1 MSSPKIWLITGS
13 NSGLGLSLASYVLSK
28 GDKVCHTVI
37 AAARDVAKIPP
48 SLSGAHP
55 IELNPSAPE
64 TEVYAAANEALQVY
78 GRIDVLVNN
87 AAYSLTGPVEEL
99 DPVELRAEFQ
109 TNLFGPIALIKA
121 LLPSFRAQRSGHIL
135 NISSIAGFAGE
146 PSLGAYNAS
155 KAALDAFSDSLS
167 REVAPFAIRVLT
179 IMPGFFPTTFFTRA
193 ASTRVPEGRRLSEYA
208 TAEQGGLGIDWIY
221 PAHVRDGQVGDG
233 RKAAQR
239 MWEIVWGEGLARGLV
254 EGQGGKREWVRVPLG
269 PDSVKR
275 MRVKLAQLAENVDAM
290 EPIWSST
297 DMDEEQ
303 IRALREQLDS
313 KRE

>member
-1 MSSPKIWLITGS
+1 MSSPKIWLITGA

-28 GDKVCHTVI
+28 GDKVI

-48 SLSGAHP
+48 SLSGAHS
-55 IELNPSAPE
+55 IKLDPSAPE

-87 AAYSLTGPVEEL
+87 AGYSLTGPVEEL
-99 DPVELRAEFQ
+99 DPIELRAEFQ
-109 TNLFGPIALIKA
+109 TNVFGPIALIKA

-135 NISSIAGFAGE
+135 NISSIAGFAGG

-155 KAALDAFSDSLS
+155 KAALDAFSDALS
-167 REVAPFAIRVLT
+167 REVAPFAIRVLS
-179 IMPGFFPTTFFTRA
+179 IVPGMFPTNFLSRA
-193 ASTRVPEGRRLSEYA
+193 TSTRPPEARRLGAYT
-208 TAEQGGLGIDWIY
+208 TAEQGGRGVDWMY
-221 PAHVRDGQVGDG
+221 PAHVRDGQVGD
-233 RKAAQR
+233 REKAAQR

-269 PDSVKR
+269 PDSGKR
-275 MRVKLAQLAENVDAM
+275 MRARLAQLAENVDAM

-303 IRALREQLDS
+303 IRVLREQLDS
-313 KRE
+313 ERE